1 MSEAVPSNQPDLSS
15 CHPSQSWE
23 DLDAGR
29 VQTALGA
36 LLSVVALAAC
46 GSVEEAMFRLRNPSR
61 DN

>member
-36 LLSVVALAAC
+36 LLGVVALAAC
-46 GSVEEAMFRLRNPSR
+46 GSDEEAMFRLRNPSR